1 MSYFSSMVSAASKLV
16 SGANLPYELGEERT
30 SFAGKTPWRLY
41 SGRSRKL
48 ECDVTVFLYEIKKG
62 TDAQT
67 EMARNAMRRYLT
79 LKHPYCVKCLE
90 SGAHSPRP
98 WHTARPSPTEGVYA
112 ARAGALLAGS
122 VSRLGVR
129 PAARRHTAPVPAC
142 PSGELVDA
150 GIIYLLTEPVTPL
163 SDALAEL
170 SRTPASLSWGLYTLA
185 AAVNFLSID
194 CRMVH
199 GQVSLASVFVDKGM
213 DWKLGGF
220 EMAVEAA
227 KADRAYFGSAAA
239 ALPKRYQSPEL
250 ARGNME
256 VLSALPVAADWWAL
270 GCTIFEIF
278 CGEIKSPADLK
289 KIGDMPE
296 QLKPDYMRLLSANTA
311 QRLRP
316 IELLQNPLFEDAYVS
331 LHLFLE
337 MLNVKD
343 SVEKDRFFTKLAE
356 RVPAM
361 PKPAAQW
368 KVLPALT
375 NSLEYGGASAK
386 ALEPLLTIAA
396 VLSEEEMQA
405 QVVPTVV
412 KLFAN
417 TDRAMRIP
425 LLNTLP
431 QLMPHLTQRTIN
443 ESIFGHVSLGFAD
456 TSPVLREL
464 TVKSVVPLAPKLS
477 RATLGLV
484 MRAFAK
490 LQLDEEAAI
499 RTNTTICL
507 GKIAQYLEPAE
518 RERVLIPAFTRALK
532 DPFPPGRNAGILS
545 LTATQQYYKPLDA
558 ATRVL
563 PAIAPMVLDPE
574 REVRETALGCLNAYV
589 LKLQQASAAVGRPQ
603 GEGQAER
610 DREASDHA
618 VAAAADSVLK
628 SMSWLTSAA
637 QKSFGGPNASGGA
650 AGGAAAGAG
659 AAGVLKPT
667 ASGAAGR
674 PPPPPPPNGAPL
686 QPTYSPPALP
696 AGTQST
702 PPAQD
707 NTHPANDGWG
717 DDDLSNAFSAPMPP
731 KPPAQAPLAAR
742 PPAVDPFASLSL
754 GKPPAAAAAPM
765 RASGAGMGGGGMVG
779 GGGMSCGGGMGGG
792 GMMGGGGGMS
802 GAAGMGGG
810 GVMMGGGGMGGG
822 VMGSGAM
829 GGSGV
834 MSGGGMM
841 GGGMGGGGVGGNAG
855 KCASSSSLGSLGSAR
870 SVLGTSTGSIGG
882 CQVSPMAP
890 MGSGGNMM
898 NFGAAA
904 APPKPDFDSLDP
916 LAMLV
921 SSSKPKKVAAT
932 RTDGKADDWDSW

>member
-1 MSYFSSMVSAASKLV
+1 V
-16 SGANLPYELGEERT
+16 
-30 SFAGKTPWRLY
+30 
-41 SGRSRKL
+41 
-48 ECDVTVFLYEIKKG
+48 
-62 TDAQT
+62 
-67 EMARNAMRRYLT
+67 
-79 LKHPYCVKCLE
+79 
-90 SGAHSPRP
+90 
-98 WHTARPSPTEGVYA
+98 
-112 ARAGALLAGS
+112 
-122 VSRLGVR
+122 
-129 PAARRHTAPVPAC
+129 
-142 PSGELVDA
+142 
-150 GIIYLLTEPVTPL
+150 IYLLTEPVTPL

-227 KADRAYFGSAAA
+227 KADAAYFASAAA

-256 VLSALPVAADWWAL
+256 VLAALPVAADWWAL

-289 KIGDMPE
+289 KIGAMPE
-296 QLKPDYMRLLSANTA
+296 PLKPDYMRLLSANTA

-386 ALEPLLTIAA
+386 ALEPLLTIAT
-396 VLSEEEMQA
+396 VLSEDEMQA

-431 QLMPHLTQRTIN
+431 QLMPHLTARTIN

-464 TVKSVVPLAPKLS
+464 TVKSVVPMAPKLS

-545 LTATQQYYKPLDA
+545 LTATHQYYKPMDA

-574 REVRETALGCLNAYV
+574 REVRETALGCLNTYV
-589 LKLQQASAAVGRPQ
+589 LKLQQASVAVGRPQ
-603 GEGQAER
+603 GEGQER
-610 DREASDHA
+610 EKEATDHA

-637 QKSFGGPNASGGA
+637 QKSFGGQQAPGAVAAAGVAGGASGGP
-650 AGGAAAGAG
+650 
-659 AAGVLKPT
+659 AGVLKPVGVAVVVKPG

-696 AGTQST
+696 ASTQVST
-702 PPAQD
+702 PAAP
-707 NTHPANDGWG
+707 PANDGWG
-717 DDDLSNAFSAPMPP
+717 DDDLSDAFSAPMPLP
-731 KPPAQAPLAAR
+731 SKPVAQAPMVPAVR
-742 PPAVDPFASLSL
+742 PPAADPFASLSL
-754 GKPPAAAAAPM
+754 GKPPAAPAAPM
-765 RASGAGMGGGGMVG
+765 RASGGGMGGGGM
-779 GGGMSCGGGMGGG
+779 GGGMGGG
-792 GMMGGGGGMS
+792 GMMGGGS
-802 GAAGMGGG
+802 GMGGG
-810 GVMMGGGGMGGG
+810 GMAGGGGMVSGGVMSGGAMGGGGLGGGGAGMMGGGGIGSGMT
-822 VMGSGAM
+822 SGAM

-841 GGGMGGGGVGGNAG
+841 GGGGMGGGGRMGGGMGGSGMGGGGMLGGGMGGGAS
-855 KCASSSSLGSLGSAR
+855 KCASSTSIGSIGSAR
-870 SVLGTSTGSIGG
+870 SSLGTSTGSLGG
-882 CQVSPMAP
+882 LGGQMAP
-890 MGSGGNMM
+890 MTPMNSSGSMM
-898 NFGAAA
+898 NFGATQS
-904 APPKPDFDSLDP
+904 KPDFDSLDP
-916 LAMLV
+916 LAML
-921 SSSKPKKVAAT
+921 SSSAKPKKVAAT
-932 RTDGKADDWDSW
+932 RTEGKGDDWDAW